1 MEIHRNMIKTI
12 KNKYSSNYKKAI
24 KDYINDTCMNI
35 LMNTAVFKDTDLG
48 NEHALLFIKGLDL

>member
-35 LMNTAVFKDTDLG
+35 LKNTAVFKNTDLG
-48 NEHALLFIKGLDL
+48 NVFIKGLDL

>member
-1 MEIHRNMIKTI
+1 
-12 KNKYSSNYKKAI
+12 
-24 KDYINDTCMNI
+24 MNI